1 MALEG
6 ILETLYAVFSV
17 IVSMVGLML
26 VAIATRAYANTN
38 RQELLYLA
46 VGFTFVVAA
55 AIATTVTAFLWDFQ
69 GIRIILTVNYG
80 ITTLGFTFIVYG
92 VWDRR

>member
-6 ILETLYAVFSV
+6 TLETLYAVFSV

-26 VAIATRAYANTN
+26 VAIATRAYANTS
-38 RQELLYLA
+38 RKELLYLA

>member
-1 MALEG
+1 MVIEG
-6 ILETLYAVFSV
+6 TLETLYAIFSV
-17 IVSMVGLML
+17 IVSAVGLML
-26 VAIATRAYANTN
+26 VAIATRAYANTQ
-38 RQELLYLA
+38 RQELMYLA
-46 VGFTFVVAA
+46 VGFTLVVAA

-80 ITTLGFTFIVYG
+80 ITTLGFALIVYG